1 MGDTAD
7 REAERGLRKSDMR
20 ADPFEQFGEW
30 YARAM
35 GAGSPLPNSMT
46 LATVGADGA
55 PSARVVL
62 LKDFDRRGFVFY
74 TNYESRKGRELD
86 ADPRAALVFYW
97 AELDRQI
104 RITGRAERVSRR
116 ESEEYFRTRPLDSRL
131 SAWASR
137 QSRVI
142 ESREVLEAALREL
155 EEKYRDGD
163 VPLPPYWGGYRLAP
177 DEFEFWQ
184 NRPGRLHD
192 RFRYSK
198 RADGGWLL
206 ERLSP

>member
-1 MGDTAD
+1 MAD
-7 REAERGLRKSDMR
+7 ATNREAQRGLRKSDMR

-30 YARAM
+30 YSRAT
-35 GAGSPLPNSMT
+35 GAGLPLPNSMT

-62 LKDFDRRGFVFY
+62 LKDFDERGFVFY

-104 RITGRAERVSRR
+104 RITGRVERVSRR

-142 ESREVLEAALREL
+142 ESREVLEAAMSGL
-155 EEKYRDGD
+155 EEKYGDGD

-177 DEFEFWQ
+177 EEFEFWQ

-192 RFRYSK
+192 RFRYT
-198 RADGGWLL
+198 RREDGGWLL